1 MAFDVS
7 YTDAFTGQ
15 NRTPQQGDFLQWNY
29 NNQSMQYEWL
39 LIPFNAVG
47 VGPLDFATDV
57 EYIDIGSLQPRPP
70 QQGDKLTWG
79 FNFNNQ
85 QYGWYLEAG
94 GAGGGTLN
102 QVASDVLYPNGQP
115 NYGDTLQ
122 WNGSVWEAR
131 FPGYYSDATLKTDI
145 TTLTGSLD
153 RVCQL
158 RGVSYNWVDP
168 NRPNATVGVIAQEVE
183 KVLPEVVHTSQ
194 DGLKMVEYG
203 NMVGVLIEAIKE
215 QQDQI
220 EALKARITTLE
231 G

>member
-1 MAFDVS
+1 
-7 YTDAFTGQ
+7 
-15 NRTPQQGDFLQWNY
+15 
-29 NNQSMQYEWL
+29 
-39 LIPFNAVG
+39 VG
-47 VGPLDFATDV
+47 GGPLDIIGQDV
-57 EYIDIGSLQPRPP
+57 EYIDIGSLQPRSP
-70 QQGDKLTWG
+70 QNGDKLTWG
-79 FNFNNQ
+79 FNFQ
-85 QYGWYLEAG
+85 SGQSGWYLESGSGG
-94 GAGGGTLN
+94 GAGPLN
-102 QVASDVLYPNGQP
+102 QVASDIYYPYGIP

-122 WNGSVWEAR
+122 WDGGNWVAQ
-131 FPGYYSDATLKTDI
+131 FPGFYSDATLKTDI

-183 KVLPEVVHTSQ
+183 KVLPEVVHTNQ